1 VCTVALIH
9 GLHPEVPLIVAANRD
24 ELLARPWGP
33 PTWVGGDPSIVAGI
47 DLEKGGTWMGRH
59 ATRLLRRADQ
69 RARAAAG
76 QTLARRHR
84 GRPPLRAGSA
94 AGASSMLEGLD
105 ARDFSPFNLLY
116 GEAGAVRV
124 AYGRQEDARVAIDD
138 VARGVRVLP
147 NGPLDAP
154 EIAKV
159 ARMRSLIEPHAAR
172 PLTELRAELARAL
185 ADHEAPGN
193 DALHAICV
201 HLPQYGTSS
210 STILALTEGRT
221 LGYWFAAGP
230 PCRAGFEEV
239 TGLLRG

>member
-47 DLEKGGTWMGRH
+47 DLEKGGTWMG
-59 ATRLLRRADQ
+59 ATRRGFF
-69 RARAAAG
+69 AALTNVHAPQPG
-76 QTLARRHR
+76 KRSR
-84 GRPPLRAGSA
+84 GDIVVAALRAGSA

-124 AYGRQEDARVAIDD
+124 AYGRQDDARVAIDD